1 MSDAMRARKL
11 FPRNATAKSHHWVT
25 GNPVTTRPESGVDNC
40 FPGLEFDQRNLD
52 KRFFP
57 GLEFELHR
65 SAVLRTIDAG
75 IRPDLASAISET
87 ELARGIVL
95 KVINGTFG
103 KERDGS
109 HQSTVGFERD
119 GALGDWRVVHDLE
132 PGPVVIALA
141 PLNGPLPLEVI
152 EAAFNAYLASGNNQ
166 SDVQREGDGSLL
178 FAFLRAERAI
188 YLNDDGVIDPAEYRP
203 GDLTRSL
210 CSPWQYDFALCGC
223 FYWASNKPDMVQ
235 KDVDSPQ
242 FSNFQRSRTG
252 GEDPVEPVA
261 DYGAWQNIDIG
272 EPEMINVWETLPA
285 VFDAV
290 EGSGTPVS
298 VPTVLPDPDRLG
310 RAEVIRALRELA
322 TVEHGLMVEYL
333 YAYYSINQ
341 DAFAVGSDAERR
353 VRSAAETVLSVAI
366 DEMRHLRWV
375 NEMLLDLGEPHEL
388 GRFETLPDVDRDGR
402 FFDHSFSLKRLSPDR
417 LEWFITVEAPSDRID
432 VDGSNMTIDGM
443 YTQLLLSI
451 SQGSGFSDL
460 EKRRLVHLIKL
471 IIDEGFDHFQ
481 RFTRVQDRLAGLDPA
496 DYLRLPDDP
505 TPRPQ
510 SNVAHV
516 FETMVD
522 AAYAQVI
529 KLLAFALTPENRGR
543 SDALILGAREIMYN
557 LDETARTVATIGGA
571 PLFRLPTHAALE
583 VAFSE
588 EGVLAM
594 AADDAM
600 SPADF
605 VEQELARPMRAK
617 LADLQ
622 AVDNGAALAAS
633 IERRLQAVRE
643 RYERLSQ

>member
-1 MSDAMRARKL
+1 MSDSMRARKL

-65 SAVLRTIDAG
+65 SAVLRSIDAET
-75 IRPDLASAISET
+75 RPDLAELISPSEFV
-87 ELARGIVL
+87 RGIVL
-95 KVINGTFG
+95 KAINGTFG
-103 KERDGS
+103 ASRDGS
-109 HQSTVGFERD
+109 HRFTESFQPD

-141 PLNGPLPLEVI
+141 PLNGTQPQAVILEAL
-152 EAAFNAYLASGNNQ
+152 ETYLASGNDQ
-166 SDVQREGDGSLL
+166 TVVEREGDGSLR
-178 FAFLRAERAI
+178 FALLRAERAI

-242 FSNFQRSRTG
+242 FSNFQRARGG
-252 GEDPVEPVA
+252 GEEPVEPVT
-261 DYGAWQNIDIG
+261 DYDTWREIDIG
-272 EPEMINVWETLPA
+272 EPDMINVWETLPA
-285 VFDAV
+285 VFDTV
-290 EGSGTPVS
+290 EGSGTPV
-298 VPTVLPDPDRLG
+298 VAPTVLPDPDRLG
-310 RAEVIRALRELA
+310 RAEVITALRELA
-322 TVEHGLMVEYL
+322 TIEHGLMVEYL
-333 YAYYSINQ
+333 YAYYSIDQN
-341 DAFAVGSDAERR
+341 AFAVGSAAERR
-353 VRSAAETVLSVAI
+353 ITSAAQTVLSVAI

-402 FFDHSFSLKRLSPDR
+402 SLEHSFSLKRLSPER
-417 LEWFITVEAPSDRID
+417 LDWFITVEAPSDQID
-432 VDGSNMTIDGM
+432 VTGSNVTIDGM
-443 YTQLLLSI
+443 YTRLLLSI
-451 SQGSGFSDL
+451 SQGSEFDER

-481 RFTRVQDRLAGLDPA
+481 RFTRVRDRLAGLDPSG
-496 DYLRLPDDP
+496 YLRLPDDP

-510 SNVAHV
+510 SDIAHV
-516 FETMVD
+516 FETVAD

-529 KLLAFALTPENRGR
+529 KLLAFALTPSHLG
-543 SDALILGAREIMYN
+543 SIDALILGAREIMYN
-557 LDETARTVATIGGA
+557 LDEAARTAAANGGA
-571 PLFRLPTHAALE
+571 PLFRLPVQAALD
-583 VAFSE
+583 VAFTE

-594 AADDAM
+594 GTDGAM
-600 SPADF
+600 QPADF
-605 VEQELARPMRAK
+605 VEKELAQPMRAR

-622 AVDNGAALAAS
+622 AVDNGAALAKS
-633 IERRLQAVRE
+633 IERRLQTVRE
-643 RYERLSQ
+643 RYERLP